1 MIDKNYF
8 QFYETFLQTIEAL
21 PTEEQLKY
29 FSAICRYG
37 LFGEQPSFDGKD
49 LAIFL
54 QIQFAI
60 DNQNKRRSI
69 NRENGSFGGRPKT
82 ENNRQKPNETE
93 KKQNAEM
100 NRNEMNRNEEKK
112 NTGDFSKS
120 LSLSQN
126 SSSKRFVKPTLEE
139 IRSYCAE
146 RRNSV
151 NAENF
156 FDFYESNGWKVGKN
170 QMKDW
175 RASVRTWEKKN
186 SQSNQNSAVQNE
198 KLKVWN

>member
-1 MIDKNYF
+1 
-8 QFYETFLQTIEAL
+8 
-21 PTEEQLKY
+21 
-29 FSAICRYG
+29 
-37 LFGEQPSFDGKD
+37 
-49 LAIFL
+49 
-54 QIQFAI
+54 
-60 DNQNKRRSI
+60 
-69 NRENGSFGGRPKT
+69 
-82 ENNRQKPNETE
+82 
-93 KKQNAEM
+93 M

-112 NTGDFSKS
+112 NTSDFSKS

-146 RRNSV
+146 RKNSV

-186 SQSNQNSAVQNE
+186 YQSNQNSAVQNE